1 MTQIA
6 SAAKMDAK
14 VALMIC
20 NTLAKTVLESNI
32 YVISV
37 TEIFRT
43 ILIKFTRDDN
53 LAAAI
58 VKLVK

>member
-1 MTQIA
+1 
-6 SAAKMDAK
+6 MDAK